1 MKTIIGLLA
10 ALALLAPGQSRAH
23 GDDDPLLGK
32 VMLDQL
38 EWREGTGSGDG
49 ALVWDG
55 DAWLGHDLHKL
66 WLKTE
71 GERVEGVTEDAEV
84 QLLYSRAFAPFWDG
98 PVGWRGDLQPTP
110 NRNWLAL
117 GVRGLAPYWFDTDL
131 ALFADADGR
140 TALRLKAR
148 YELLFTQRLILAPDI
163 QINLHGQDDRA
174 TDTGSGLSNV
184 ELGLRLRYE
193 IRREFAPYVGVVGWR
208 KFGNSADFARNQGER
223 SDDLELVVGARF
235 WF

>member
-1 MKTIIGLLA
+1 MKTMIGLLA
-10 ALALLAPGQSRAH
+10 ALALLAPGQVRAH
-23 GDDDPLLGK
+23 GNGNPLLGK
-32 VMLDQL
+32 VMFDQL
-38 EWREGTGSGDG
+38 EWRDGAGGG

-55 DAWLGHDLHKL
+55 EAWLGRDLDKL
-66 WLKTE
+66 WFKTE
-71 GERVEGVTEDAEV
+71 GRRSEGSAEEAEV
-84 QLLYSRAFAPFWDG
+84 QALYSRALAPFWDIQ
-98 PVGWRGDLQPTP
+98 VGWRSDLQPKP

-117 GVRGLAPYWFDTDL
+117 GVRGLAPYWFDTDV

-148 YELLFTQRLILAPDI
+148 YDLLFTQRLILAPDI
-163 QINLHGQDDRA
+163 EINLHGQDDRA
-174 TDTGSGLSNV
+174 TDTGSGLSDV

>member
-1 MKTIIGLLA
+1 MKTTIGLLA
-10 ALALLAPGQSRAH
+10 ALALLAPGQVRAH
-23 GDDDPLLGK
+23 GDDNPLLGK
-32 VMLDQL
+32 VMFDQL
-38 EWREGTGSGDG
+38 EWRDGAGDG

-55 DAWLGHDLHKL
+55 EAWLGRDLDKL
-66 WLKTE
+66 WFKTE
-71 GERVEGVTEDAEV
+71 GRRSEGSTKEAEV
-84 QLLYSRAFAPFWDG
+84 QALYSRALAPFWDIQ
-98 PVGWRGDLQPTP
+98 VGWRSDLQPKP

-117 GVRGLAPYWFDTDL
+117 GARGLAPYWFDTDVT
-131 ALFADADGR
+131 LFADADGR

-148 YELLFTQRLILAPDI
+148 YDLLFTQRLILAPDI
-163 QINLHGQDDRA
+163 EINLHGQDDRA
-174 TDTGSGLSNV
+174 TDTGSGLSDV